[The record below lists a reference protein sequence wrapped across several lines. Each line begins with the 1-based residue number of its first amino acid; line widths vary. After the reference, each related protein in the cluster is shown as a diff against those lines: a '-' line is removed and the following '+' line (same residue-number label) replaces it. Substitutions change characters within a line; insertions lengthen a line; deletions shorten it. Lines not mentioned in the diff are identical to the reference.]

1 MEEEKSKPTIRTKAG
16 KKMNSVLRSRKWN
29 LLILTFIIIV
39 VALIFLY
46 LYLTSWRYQI
56 KTDDAYVQGRSAYVT
71 APITGTVDQ
80 IFVDTTDV
88 VKKDQLLISF
98 EQQDSILKY
107 EQALNT
113 LRNEVKNFKNLN
125 RSLSQATLEVQLK
138 KAALER
144 LNQDYQ
150 RRVGLLH
157 SRAISA
163 EEVEHAR
170 LALIQ
175 GKQDLAI
182 AKEAQTVA
190 KNEVKQGNNSIGDQP
205 TIKIAIN
212 AVKEAWLN
220 LQRTRLRAPIAG
232 QVAKRTV
239 EVGQNVT
246 QGQNLLVIL
255 SPEKMW
261 VEANFKETQLR
272 QIYPGQRADIV
283 SDLYGSKIVY
293 HGIVEGVSPGTGAA
307 FSLLP
312 AQNATGNWI
321 KVVQRVPVRIRL
333 DAQEVAAHPLRVG
346 LSMKV
351 TVYIK
356 GEKENSLSLL
366 STPTEKADF
375 EGHKV
380 DYSPVEK
387 EIQAVLDKDF

>member
-1 MEEEKSKPTIRTKAG
+1 M
-16 KKMNSVLRSRKWN
+16 
-29 LLILTFIIIV
+29 
-39 VALIFLY
+39 
-46 LYLTSWRYQI
+46 
-56 KTDDAYVQGRSAYVT
+56 
-71 APITGTVDQ
+71 
-80 IFVDTTDV
+80 